1 MIRPARPED
10 AEAIAAIWNSLIR
23 ETTHT
28 FTTVEKDPAALAA
41 QISQG
46 TPWWV
51 AEVAGAVV
59 GHATYGQFRGG
70 PGYARAMEHSVHL
83 SEPGWGKGLGRG
95 ADDGRLRIMPAQRGA
110 HVMIAGV
117 SGENLPRARPF
128 TTAIGYKECWSP
140 RCAQAG
146 FKWGRLASTLWLMQK
161 ILS

>member
-95 ADDGRLRIMPAQRGA
+95 LMTALEDHARAARA

-117 SGENLPRARPF
+117 SGENLPGQAF
-128 TTAIGYKECWSP
+128 HAAIGYKECG
-140 RCAQAG
+140 RVREAG
-146 FKWGRLASTLWLMQK
+146 FTWGRWLDLVLMQK